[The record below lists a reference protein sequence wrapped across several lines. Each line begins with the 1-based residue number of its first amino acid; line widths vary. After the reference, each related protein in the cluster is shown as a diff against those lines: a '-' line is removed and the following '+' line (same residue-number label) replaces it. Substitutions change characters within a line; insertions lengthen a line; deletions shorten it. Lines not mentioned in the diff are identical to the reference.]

1 MCLLLQVPL
10 DGTIVWGVANI
21 SLQHITGES
30 QPVKMVQ
37 GGQVP
42 AGSLSTDGLLVL
54 EVQASAMDSTP
65 ARIAR
70 MAADAQ
76 VGCCWRW

>member
-1 MCLLLQVPL
+1 MIPLLPRLLPPAVPFL
-10 DGTIVWGVANI
+10 PDGHVGLVPGLRIGVAQADIKGNK
-21 SLQHITGES
+21 
-30 QPVKMVQ
+30 KMRDDV
-37 GGQVP
+37 
-42 AGSLSTDGLLVL
+42 LVL